1 MDHKTCLLP
10 CRTCG
15 CPLYLEEAL
24 SRHNAEDHVIEI
36 KEWHCLHCNKSFHR
50 DGNKI
55 LYRRNYEHGAR
66 SLSSAAA
73 KIEGICYKKG
83 KRNGKR
89 NRNVTLASGEYLEYW
104 KAPKSIELSLK
115 QATMVYQKSFD
126 EANKRELVDRLKNT
140 LEQHRNIICGMVLSA
155 KDPLKWYLSLKLE
168 AAVKQLMR
176 QLKQIPQ
183 WHLIQKCFDFFC

>member
-1 MDHKTCLLP
+1 MDHKTCLFP

-15 CPLYLEEAL
+15 CPLYLKEVL

-66 SLSSAAA
+66 SLSSTAA

-83 KRNGKR
+83 KRNGNR
-89 NRNVTLASGEYLEYW
+89 NRNATLAIWWIPGVLES
-104 KAPKSIELSLK
+104 PKINRVITKTNNDGLSK
-115 QATMVYQKSFD
+115 IVRWSK
-126 EANKRELVDRLKNT
+126 
-140 LEQHRNIICGMVLSA
+140 
-155 KDPLKWYLSLKLE
+155 
-168 AAVKQLMR
+168 
-176 QLKQIPQ
+176 
-183 WHLIQKCFDFFC
+183 